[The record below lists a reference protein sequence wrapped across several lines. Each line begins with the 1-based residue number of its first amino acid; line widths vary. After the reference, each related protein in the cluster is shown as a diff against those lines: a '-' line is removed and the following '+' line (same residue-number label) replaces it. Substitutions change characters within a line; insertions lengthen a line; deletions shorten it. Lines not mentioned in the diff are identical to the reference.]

1 MPNKEVTK
9 EVTDFRVEIADNGF
23 VVEFS
28 GYDKD
33 GDYASNKRVVMSPQE
48 LHAAIDKIIAMA

>member
-9 EVTDFRVEIADNGF
+9 EVTDFRVDIADNGF
-23 VVEFS
+23 VIEFS

-33 GDYASNKRVVMSPQE
+33 GDYASNKRVVMSVQE
-48 LHAAIDKIIAMA
+48 LHQAIDKITAMA